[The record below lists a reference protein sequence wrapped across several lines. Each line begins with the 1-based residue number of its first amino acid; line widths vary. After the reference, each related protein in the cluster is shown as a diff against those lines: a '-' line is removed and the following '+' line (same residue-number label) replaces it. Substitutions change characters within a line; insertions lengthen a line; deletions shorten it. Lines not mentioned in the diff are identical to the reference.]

1 MKNFFTSIFSFIF
14 IISLV
19 GQNLNLPDTLLNKL
33 SALEKDQQVEYLLDL
48 SNEFSNKSGD
58 QALLYANA
66 AYYLALDISEKEFI
80 QKSLL
85 AKMQAFDLL
94 ASYDSVLS
102 IGYMLDSM
110 GVDPEKTI
118 YYKSLKLKSL
128 ANFNKSNYALA
139 RENIDEVLNYFQAQG
154 DSISV
159 YDAEKIRGD
168 IFVSQGD
175 LSNASNSFFRALRI
189 AEMYQ
194 DTVKI
199 IGLYNGIATM
209 YFHLDDF
216 KKAKKFLLKG
226 YEISGG
232 YEKSLS
238 YKRLLSQLGSYYN
251 RAYVF
256 DSAEYFYKKSLDITR
271 KLNARDDIAG
281 AYLNLGNLNC
291 RQKKFENGKAY
302 LDTSLIL
309 FKELK
314 LDGNEAKVYDSYS
327 TMYYALNNWD
337 SSLYYAEKSLV
348 VRRKI
353 GFAPGI
359 QSALYRL
366 AAGYDK
372 RGDYKNSLK
381 YAKQYILFTDSIVG
395 DKIQSKIADYE
406 AKYETAKKERDI
418 IKLKAEQKA
427 QKDKVLILWISFSSV
442 SLILLL
448 IVWSIYQ
455 KRKKDG
461 IIHQKEQLVLKN
473 KKALA
478 DAELEKSKLQ
488 EERLKKEIQYKSK
501 QLTTHALNM
510 MQKNTLMQEI
520 QEELVSVSKKANS
533 ENKPVLNRIKM
544 LIKKNLRSEK
554 DWDLFKLYFEDVNKN
569 FYDELGKLS
578 PELTSN
584 DIKLCA
590 LLKLNMNIKES
601 ASVLNIEPASVKT
614 ARYKL
619 RKKLGLQPA
628 DDLIEFIRKI

>member
-1 MKNFFTSIFSFIF
+1 
-14 IISLV
+14 
-19 GQNLNLPDTLLNKL
+19 
-33 SALEKDQQVEYLLDL
+33 
-48 SNEFSNKSGD
+48 
-58 QALLYANA
+58 
-66 AYYLALDISEKEFI
+66 
-80 QKSLL
+80 
-85 AKMQAFDLL
+85 
-94 ASYDSVLS
+94 
-102 IGYMLDSM
+102 
-110 GVDPEKTI
+110 
-118 YYKSLKLKSL
+118 
-128 ANFNKSNYALA
+128 
-139 RENIDEVLNYFQAQG
+139 
-154 DSISV
+154 
-159 YDAEKIRGD
+159 
-168 IFVSQGD
+168 
-175 LSNASNSFFRALRI
+175 
-189 AEMYQ
+189 
-194 DTVKI
+194 
-199 IGLYNGIATM
+199 M